1 MSDTGRASIAA
12 SNLPARKSG
21 TVDISSHG
29 SSLPTSRSL
38 MLRAEFLASLEAHS
52 SVASCLR
59 YAGHRPL
66 CRCAKPKKAT
76 GTDPLSSDGHAAIWL
91 RDLSMYGIS
100 PGEAALLQRLLERMR
115 GNLSHEL
122 EWV

>member
-66 CRCAKPKKAT
+66 CRCAKLEESHGNGPSFQRRARRHLVTRPIHAWHLTRWGRPAAT
-76 GTDPLSSDGHAAIWL
+76 PLRTNAREPQPRA
-91 RDLSMYGIS
+91 
-100 PGEAALLQRLLERMR
+100 
-115 GNLSHEL
+115 
-122 EWV
+122 WV